1 MDKKNNSIIAFLEG
15 LTTLMIILVLIQT
28 FLEDFSILIGGS
40 YQAVHMIKLSAFIF
54 DLYFTIEF
62 FSRLLSAMKKK
73 EASIYFLKRSGW
85 IDFLASIPLLLL
97 VSGPYLLVSVMD
109 LETAGITS
117 LTTFSMIKLIKAV
130 RVARILRLLRVLKI
144 FGTIKNTDSKMAQ
157 RHVNYI
163 LTMIILIVIS
173 YSFASNLLQSLNFTD
188 SPSSEVLKEY
198 QRTTETIGLLF
209 EKNDTV
215 DATIKSITADYPEIL
230 SIQLKQK
237 EIYKTNKYTDYELH
251 YIVKHDT
258 DIISAITP
266 KSNPDV
272 TFNYYSHSFRVFEST
287 NTVYNFV
294 LIILLVL
301 AILLIYTRHFALTI
315 SDPIFVMR
323 NGFEKLNYTLA
334 VKIPDSYSEDDIF
347 KLSDDFNKK
356 WLPAKVRKLE
366 EKNNVTSKLSLDDV
380 FGKK

>member
-1 MDKKNNSIIAFLEG
+1 
-15 LTTLMIILVLIQT
+15 
-28 FLEDFSILIGGS
+28 
-40 YQAVHMIKLSAFIF
+40 
-54 DLYFTIEF
+54 
-62 FSRLLSAMKKK
+62 
-73 EASIYFLKRSGW
+73 
-85 IDFLASIPLLLL
+85 
-97 VSGPYLLVSVMD
+97 
-109 LETAGITS
+109 
-117 LTTFSMIKLIKAV
+117 MIKLIKAV

-144 FGTIKNTDSKMAQ
+144 FGAIKNTDSKMAQ

-173 YSFASNLLQSLNFTD
+173 YSFASNLLQQLNFAN
-188 SPSSEVLKEY
+188 SPANDVIKEY
-198 QRTTETIGLLF
+198 KRTTEAVGLLF
-209 EKNDTV
+209 EKNENLES
-215 DATIKSITADYPEIL
+215 TIKIITADYPEIL
-230 SIQLKQK
+230 SIQFKQK
-237 EIYKTNKYTDYELH
+237 EIFKTNKFTDYESD
-251 YIVKHDT
+251 YISKHNNDV
-258 DIISAITP
+258 IYHITP

-272 TFNYYSHSFRVFEST
+272 SINYYLNSIRIFEST

-334 VKIPDSYSEDDIF
+334 VKIPASYSEDDIF